1 KRGWYRVTVP
11 IPDVVYDRLPNRS
24 SANIEQ
30 VSTTMKKLQSQ
41 YFAPWFNPG
50 FFDKWTMF
58 EKLSTDEAVK
68 DYLPETVLSPK
79 TTVIASML
87 KEYEQ

>member
-1 KRGWYRVTVP
+1 MYNKRGWYRVTVP

-58 EKLSTDEAVK
+58 EKLST
-68 DYLPETVLSPK
+68 
-79 TTVIASML
+79 
-87 KEYEQ
+87 